1 MAIAQDSEP
10 LASSGVTDSGYVIG
24 VDDVIEVSLVG
35 VADYRARVKVQADGT
50 VLLPYV
56 ESVAAVD
63 KTSLALSREIARR
76 LVSAGYYVKP
86 QVIVDIVS
94 YTSRYV
100 TVLGA
105 VVSPGLVPVDRDY
118 RLSEILARVGGTRA
132 NGADHVKLRRDN
144 GEEMTLDLATLATGG
159 DGTDPQVAP
168 GDKIYVPDAE
178 QFFIYGQV
186 NAPGAYRVG
195 SGMTVRQALARGGGL
210 TPLGTEKRVKIFRNG
225 AEVKGAGLES
235 PVTPEDVV
243 VVGER
248 YF

>member
-1 MAIAQDSEP
+1 
-10 LASSGVTDSGYVIG
+10 VTDSGYVIG
-24 VDDVIEVSLVG
+24 VDDIIEVSLVG
-35 VADYRARVKVQADGT
+35 VPDYRTRVKVQADGR
-50 VLLPYV
+50 VQLPYV
-56 ESVAAVD
+56 ESVSAVD

-76 LVSAGYYVKP
+76 LASGGYYVKP

-94 YTSRYV
+94 YASRYV

-105 VVSPGLVPVDRDY
+105 VANPGLVPVDRDY

-132 NGADHVKLRRDN
+132 DGADHVKLRRET
-144 GEEMTLDLATLATGG
+144 GAEMVLDLTTLATGG
-159 DGTDPQVAP
+159 ESTDPQVAP

-186 NAPGAYRVG
+186 NAPGAYRVV

-210 TPLGTEKRVKIFRNG
+210 TQLGTERRVKIFRNG

-235 PVTPEDVV
+235 AVTPEDVV